1 MKKSLFFGLV
11 AFLGL
16 IGCSRNQEIDIPDAN
31 LSLFARTESP
41 SDTKTVVE
49 SGVHVYW
56 EPGDE
61 IAVFM
66 GEKAARFTTD
76 ITAASGTATFKGTFG
91 DTTWPEEPD
100 LWAVYPYSEDAAF
113 DGETITTV
121 LPSEQVAREG
131 SFGKDMNLAIAH
143 SNSST
148 LQFYN
153 VGGGI
158 RFSVTEDGIKKVM
171 FEGLSGEIISGKVK
185 IGLDENGKP
194 EVQEVTGG
202 SQFITLRPPSGKDTF
217 EKDTWYYIVAIPGA
231 LASGYKLRFY
241 KDSDY
246 ARKVFEKAVEIKR
259 SIFGSLDNADKGI
272 EYEATTTK
280 FPETKEEFQ
289 ASCRLM
295 SKVNSEIKAIMNRTR
310 DISTICKDAA
320 RIEGI
325 IDVLVG
331 PSDDA
336 FAIQQK
342 DSVWL
347 NFFLDKQENAF
358 TMTDDDANHQ
368 SVNRTKE
375 LRTSEFNASLNH
387 SQLMSGNV
395 YINRKRKAIILA
407 PYVFGYNLNGF
418 KQDLIDAGLG
428 YSEEDIVIKREHD
441 VLITDFLGSN
451 LSQYDVI
458 MIVSHGGSDGCYA
471 YQQPN
476 KPLATII
483 DTGVPFTEQTAEVLI
498 NSGKIS
504 LKQAAFI
511 GGEDEATFAM
521 TVDYLMDVNFNNAC
535 VFLMACH
542 SAERCYDK
550 GSLVKGFLDRGA
562 GLVSGNNRTVNSSV
576 TYRANRKITYLMS
589 KGLSFQNSFEQIKG
603 AEHITDFCNYWYEY
617 VLWYDT
623 NVRDEPE
630 GVDKDAFDVPNFYVI
645 KENSSLSSKEYF
657 FIDPFPSS
665 LSATSSNGSII
676 LRWDCRLRPF
686 IDLWEYP
693 DPNRIGESDENMD
706 YLLPKPIDTYNIVY
720 DVFIDGCQVEQLCN
734 TQESL
739 SDNIVTWSPE
749 SPGKQHKW
757 YVNASIVKN
766 NIIIA
771 TYRTDG
777 EPFTVTELPSASIQT
792 NDPTNIGP
800 CSAEIPF
807 SISTEENIYG
817 YGVVYSTNNSNPTT
831 DDHGDGNYL
840 MPVSSDVGNSIVIS
854 HLTPNTTYYARAF
867 ITLNEENG
875 IKLYGNTIQF
885 TTKGISFNTQYEDL
899 GLSVKWATCNLGS
912 STPSNVGG
920 FYRWGETSV
929 RSSSKERYKWGVF
942 PNYTKYN
949 ASDGKTTL
957 EAEDDAAYVN
967 LGEKWRMPTNDE
979 LTELRNSC
987 TWTQAIKNGVRGCTV
1002 TGPNGKSIFIPI
1014 SGGNKGYYHA
1024 DILSSSLS
1032 TDPDDNYRYVHALR
1046 YLYDDNTVRFL
1057 YTYRDGGTPIR
1068 PVYDDGTQIP
1078 QVSFSPSSYAFGD
1091 VSVGETATSQAF
1103 TFTNS
1108 GNATLN
1114 VTVESCPDGFTT
1126 SPNVGGSFPI
1136 KAGDSRT
1143 GFVIRFSP
1151 KQAKSYGGTVVLS
1164 TNDPNNPKLYI
1175 SVSGRGVSSQASE
1188 PLISVSPD
1196 SYDFGSVTVG
1206 QYARTTIT
1214 IKNTG
1219 TADLEV
1225 SSIRLLDGS
1234 QGFELGTTASA
1245 GTVAPGDTKS
1255 FGVRFLPQ
1263 SKGYAA
1269 DQILIKSNASINS
1282 SKLVTLTGTGI

>member
-1 MKKSLFFGLV
+1 MKIGTKMEERIMKKNVFMGLV
-11 AFLGL
+11 VVLGL
-16 IGCSRNQEIDIPDAN
+16 IGCTRNQEIDIQEN
-31 LSLFARTESP
+31 GLTLVARTESP
-41 SDTKTVVE
+41 AESRTVVE

-66 GEKAARFTTD
+66 GEKSANFTTD

-100 LWAVYPYSEDAAF
+100 LWAVYPYSEEATF

-131 SFGKDMNLAIAH
+131 SFGKDMNLSIAH
-143 SNSST
+143 STSAS

-158 RFSVTEDGIKKVM
+158 RFSVTEEGIKKVM

-194 EVQEVTGG
+194 VVQEVTGG
-202 SQFITLRPPSGKDTF
+202 SQFITLLPPAGKETF
-217 EKDTWYYIVAIPGA
+217 EPGAWYYIVAIPGS
-231 LASGYKLRFY
+231 LEGGYKLRFY

-246 ARKVFEKAVEIKR
+246 ARKVSEKKVEIKR
-259 SIFGSLDNADKGI
+259 STFGNIEKADEGI
-272 EYEATTTK
+272 EYEATTTH
-280 FPETKEEFQ
+280 FPVTEKEMKESNQ
-289 ASCRLM
+289 IAMDIASSISHLVQDYENLKPQELAE
-295 SKVNSEIKAIMNRTR
+295 SINAIDGVLEAELNE
-310 DISTICKDAA
+310 DESA
-320 RIEGI
+320 I
-325 IDVLVG
+325 I
-331 PSDDA
+331 
-336 FAIQQK
+336 IMQK
-342 DSVWL
+342 DS
-347 NFFLDKQENAF
+347 
-358 TMTDDDANHQ
+358 T
-368 SVNRTKE
+368 
-375 LRTSEFNASLNH
+375 
-387 SQLMSGNV
+387 
-395 YINRKRKAIILA
+395 YINYLLKYDKVGYPVVPESTNSTSMGTTAPIAKSQSIYKSSIHNQEGMVIPSNKSAVIIIPFYNSDDSNGGEQSGFGVNDSFIAQALHAAGYTLDIPITDTKATLEKFDIN
-407 PYVFGYNLNGF
+407 NLCKYG
-418 KQDLIDAGLG
+418 
-428 YSEEDIVIKREHD
+428 IVIIRTHGVANAKTNHGERTTALVTRERIENESFFEY
-441 VLITDFLGSN
+441 LFPKWRE
-451 LSQYDVI
+451 LSRCIINDNQIY
-458 MIVSHGGSDGCYA
+458 YA
-471 YQQPN
+471 STVPWMEDC
-476 KPLATII
+476 AT
-483 DTGVPFTEQTAEVLI
+483 
-498 NSGKIS
+498 
-504 LKQAAFI
+504 
-511 GGEDEATFAM
+511 
-521 TVDYLMDVNFNNAC
+521 
-535 VFLMACH
+535 
-542 SAERCYDK
+542 
-550 GSLVKGFLDRGA
+550 
-562 GLVSGNNRTVNSSV
+562 SS
-576 TYRANRKITYLMS
+576 TR
-589 KGLSFQNSFEQIKG
+589 FQNSLVFAGDCQGMMNDDLRKCFFRYG
-603 AEHITDFCNYWYEY
+603 AAACCGFSDSVAHGTANFAMYRFFNLLAAGTGLHYAHSNSVYSQDAEDYENYKQKSNPNDLFRRSLFQCYLNPSGNYTDLYLNDLSPKYLKSRLEGQSVYLEWQSDGVRNLGITEIDNYESGFRMPYLKLE
-617 VLWYDT
+617 
-623 NVRDEPE
+623 
-630 GVDKDAFDVPNFYVI
+630 
-645 KENSSLSSKEYF
+645 
-657 FIDPFPSS
+657 
-665 LSATSSNGSII
+665 
-676 LRWDCRLRPF
+676 LR
-686 IDLWEYP
+686 Y
-693 DPNRIGESDENMD
+693 S
-706 YLLPKPIDTYNIVY
+706 
-720 DVFIDGCQVEQLCN
+720 VFIDGNNVARDITGNSITINDLDVGEY
-734 TQESL
+734 S
-739 SDNIVTWSPE
+739 
-749 SPGKQHKW
+749 W
-757 YVNASIVKN
+757 YVISEVMD
-766 NIIIA
+766 
-771 TYRTDG
+771 DG
-777 EPFTVTELPSASIQT
+777 EICDTFRADGEDFTVSGLPSASIQT

-807 SISTEENIYG
+807 SISTDENVYG
-817 YGVVYSTNNSNPTT
+817 YGIVYSTNISNPTA
-831 DDHGDGNYL
+831 DNHGDGNYI

-854 HLTPNTTYYARAF
+854 TLTPNTTYYARAF

-885 TTKGISFNTQYEDL
+885 TTKGLSFNSQYEDL

-912 STPSNVGG
+912 STPNNVGG

-929 RSSSKERYKWGVF
+929 GSSSNEKYKWGVF

-957 EAEDDAAYVN
+957 EASDDAAHVN

-987 TWTQAIKNGVRGCTV
+987 TWTQTIKNGVRGCTV
-1002 TGPNGKSIFIPI
+1002 TGPNGNSIFIPI

-1024 DILSSSLS
+1024 DVLSSSLS
-1032 TDPDDNYRYVHALR
+1032 INPDDASRYVHALS
-1046 YLYDDNTVRFL
+1046 YAYDENFVYFL
-1057 YTYRDGGTPIR
+1057 RTYRDGGTPIR

-1078 QVSFSPSSYAFGD
+1078 HVSFSPSSYAFGN

-1114 VTVESCPDGFTT
+1114 VTVESCPDGFAT
-1126 SPNVGGSFPI
+1126 SPNVGGSFPV

-1151 KQAKSYGGTVVLS
+1151 KQAKSYSGTVVLS
-1164 TNDPNNPKLYI
+1164 TNDPNNPHLYI

-1206 QYARTTIT
+1206 QYVRTTIT

-1225 SSIRLLDGS
+1225 NSIRLLDGS
-1234 QGFELGTTASA
+1234 KGFELGTTASA